1 MCKHAYRLLIRKTYV
16 QNIIAV
22 ALSLCS
28 FTYGAHL
35 GVLIKACKVSIL
47 KLHICRYVNR
57 KFFIQRKLND
67 NSLFWEIQRRM
78 KYLRTVNPHLLL
90 QVDKN
95 NLKSQN
101 KYWSGTNFTLLQ
113 KPKQI

>member
-35 GVLIKACKVSIL
+35 GVLIKACKVSNL

-57 KFFIQRKLND
+57 KFFKTEKKKKCIREGTAVVGVD
-67 NSLFWEIQRRM
+67 PPRWHLFLLIIT
-78 KYLRTVNPHLLL
+78 KIHL
-90 QVDKN
+90 K
-95 NLKSQN
+95 
-101 KYWSGTNFTLLQ
+101 
-113 KPKQI
+113 

>member
-1 MCKHAYRLLIRKTYV
+1 MCKHMYRLLIRKTYV

-57 KFFIQRKLND
+57 KFFKTEKKNASEKGLLWLVLI
-67 NSLFWEIQRRM
+67 
-78 KYLRTVNPHLLL
+78 HL
-90 QVDKN
+90 D
-95 NLKSQN
+95 
-101 KYWSGTNFTLLQ
+101 GICFC
-113 KPKQI
+113 